1 MNRALELFESRV
13 DRLSAGAGSLQVHF
27 SHGYVHQSR
36 GEPGSDPGT
45 AWSQELLI
53 VVDEARVDKHDVHLP
68 DDIVGGWL
76 EADRVRYELL
86 PLPFFR
92 RGDVALRLE
101 LRGGG
106 MLQATGRSASIRLLD
121 APIFLEDLS

>member
-13 DRLSAGAGSLQVHF
+13 DRLWAADGRLEVHF
-27 SHGYVHQSR
+27 SHGYIHESR

-53 VVDEARVDKHDVHLP
+53 VVHDAHVHDDDIRLP
-68 DDIVGGWL
+68 DDIVGGWV
-76 EADRVRYELL
+76 EAGGERYELV
-86 PLPFFR
+86 PLPFSR
-92 RGDVALRLE
+92 PGGASLRLE

-106 MLQATGRSASIRLLD
+106 AVQATGRGVSVRPLD
-121 APIFLEDLS
+121 APIFLEELS

>member
-13 DRLSAGAGSLQVHF
+13 DRLSARDGRLEVHF
-27 SHGYVHQSR
+27 SHGYIHESP

-45 AWSQELLI
+45 AWSQELL
-53 VVDEARVDKHDVHLP
+53 VVVHEARVRDDDIHLP

-76 EADRVRYELL
+76 EAGGVRYELV
-86 PLPFFR
+86 PLPFSR
-92 RGDVALRLE
+92 SGGVSLRLE

-106 MLQATGRSASIRLLD
+106 TVQATGRGVSVRLLD

>member
-13 DRLSAGAGSLQVHF
+13 DRISTDEDTVRVHF

-45 AWSQELLI
+45 AWSQELAI
-53 VVDEARVDKHDVHLP
+53 VLHQARVDGAAAGLADEV
-68 DDIVGGWL
+68 VGGWL
-76 EADRVRYELL
+76 ETGGTRYELI
-86 PLPFFR
+86 PLPF
-92 RGDVALRLE
+92 GVAGGATLRLE

-106 MLQATGRSASIRLLD
+106 TVRVSGRDVVIQLLD
-121 APIFLEDLS
+121 APIFLEKLP